1 MNTLRNLV
9 LILAAVTLSNCKS
22 PQNPEQFDLFGKEN
36 LVAWCVVPFDANE
49 RTPLETVQMLEE
61 LEIRNFAYDYRDK
74 HLPSVKEQIEVLREH
89 NITLSAVWLWIDPA
103 NAWNE
108 TSQTV
113 FKILEETGTR
123 TELWLGIPN
132 EAFEGLS
139 DAESFKLAV
148 ETVSFIF
155 DKAQE
160 VGCTL
165 ALYNHGGWYGE
176 PLNQI
181 RVIEAIGSDKVKIAY
196 NFHHGHQHV
205 ESFNVLLDLML
216 PYLSIININGMKIE
230 GPKIITLGEGDEE
243 LEMLRAIKNSGYV
256 GPIGFIGHTE
266 GEDIQVV
273 LERNLEGL
281 EGLKASLY
289 E

>member
-281 EGLKASLY
+281 ERLKASL
-289 E
+289 